1 MNLGACVVAGPT
13 SSFAQA
19 FWAEKRSKPRIGC
32 AGAGKDPFWR
42 AVGIAQKA
50 AVAVACGAALPQRN
64 RAGLSVSDHFRSW
77 EPGGHTPSGGS
88 TGTRH
93 GKEDQEDS
101 RQLFFRG

>member
-1 MNLGACVVAGPT
+1 MFC
-13 SSFAQA
+13 FAQA
-19 FWAEKRSKPRIGC
+19 FWAEKRSKPGIGC

-64 RAGLSVSDHFRSW
+64 RAGLSVSDHFRSR
-77 EPGGHTPSGGS
+77 EPGGRTPLGGPTHTQ
-88 TGTRH
+88 H

-101 RQLFFRG
+101 RQLFIRG

>member
-1 MNLGACVVAGPT
+1 MNLGACVVAGPV
-13 SSFAQA
+13 SCFAQA

-64 RAGLSVSDHFRSW
+64 RAGLSVSDHFRSRV
-77 EPGGHTPSGGS
+77 SGRVLS
-88 TGTRH
+88 TRTR
-93 GKEDQEDS
+93 S
-101 RQLFFRG
+101 